1 MPRALLL
8 GISRADLPGPV
19 AILISHML
27 HLNDPVPSTLPYH
40 GKVPGDLRAVDDLPA
55 IQQQRPGRSHRRVPD
70 PTIAGSE
77 EAPRSRWRISSRKF
91 DRVRGLLASLLRA
104 QVGSPACP

>member
-40 GKVPGDLRAVDDLPA
+40 GKLSGDLRAVDGLPS
-55 IQQQRPGRSHRRVPD
+55 IHQQRPGRSSRRAPD
-70 PTIAGSE
+70 PTIVGSE
-77 EAPRSRWRISSRKF
+77 EAPRSRWRISSRKL
-91 DRVRGLLASLLRA
+91 DRVRVLLASLLPV
-104 QVGSPACP
+104 QVGS